1 VHVHK
6 LSAMPSPASHTASM
20 VLLLLTLIPSV
31 AAENLGMKATITNA
45 FCSDGIMLNEY
56 SIECLDDNGEETA
69 CGFGRSANINA
80 NGTLVV
86 LRNSQPCYKDFI
98 SFFFSFSTTSFTMD
112 LMN

>member
-1 VHVHK
+1 
-6 LSAMPSPASHTASM
+6 M

-69 CGFGRSANINA
+69 CGFGRSSDINA

-86 LRNSQPCYKDFI
+86 LRNSQPFYND
-98 SFFFSFSTTSFTMD
+98 SSAFFLSLFPPHH
-112 LMN
+112 LR